1 MERVLMSNEKEYKNL
16 VAVAKMLEA
25 TEEDS
30 LEYRV
35 SDCYLDFGS
44 RLMWTTIIVHD
55 PREDDKVLSSWQ
67 LLNPREWREITQAET
82 IQELADIA
90 SRVR

>member
-25 TEEDS
+25 TEADA
-30 LEYRV
+30 LEYKV

-44 RLMWTTIIVHD
+44 GLMWTTIIVHD

-90 SRVR
+90 KSVR